1 MGTGLDSFSDPQDI
15 GALYPFVGFE
25 VLFVVVGIA
34 LWLAWHVR
42 QMMIE
47 NQEYR
52 RALDLYE
59 RVGMSRVLEQG
70 GTESF
75 ADEEALVT
83 SESDGPGP
91 SAGSESG
98 TGVPTAAT
106 GSRHGVTDEGAG
118 PDRSG
123 STAH

>member
-1 MGTGLDSFSDPQDI
+1 MGTGLDTFSDPQDI

-42 QMMIE
+42 QVMIE

-59 RVGMSRVLEQG
+59 RVGMSRVLQQG
-70 GTESF
+70 GTESL
-75 ADEEALVT
+75 AEEQALV
-83 SESDGPGP
+83 SSGSGGADP
-91 SAGSESG
+91 STGSESG
-98 TGVPTAAT
+98 TGAPT
-106 GSRHGVTDEGAG
+106 SN
-118 PDRSG
+118 PQ
-123 STAH
+123 